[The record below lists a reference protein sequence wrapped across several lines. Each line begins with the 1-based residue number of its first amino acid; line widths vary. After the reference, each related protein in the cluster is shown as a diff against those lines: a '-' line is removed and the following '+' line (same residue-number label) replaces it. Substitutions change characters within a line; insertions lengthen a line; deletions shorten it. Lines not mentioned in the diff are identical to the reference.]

1 MQDKKIGG
9 KEKNPLVRGV
19 NNMSDIILVTTLM
32 LGSLF
37 FITIGIF
44 SFSAYAFSLGEE

>member
-1 MQDKKIGG
+1 
-9 KEKNPLVRGV
+9 
-19 NNMSDIILVTTLM
+19 MSDIILVTTLM
-32 LGSLF
+32 LGSLI